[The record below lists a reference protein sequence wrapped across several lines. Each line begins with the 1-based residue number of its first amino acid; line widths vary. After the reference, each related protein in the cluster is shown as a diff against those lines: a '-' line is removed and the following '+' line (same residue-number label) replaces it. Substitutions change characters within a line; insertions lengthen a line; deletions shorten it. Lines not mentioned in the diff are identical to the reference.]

1 MFAATASKS
10 CRARSVHDAGLDTL
24 TQAQQEPIAAL
35 SIRRRAPAQIVP
47 DFAPVDSSTDRQA
60 LLIGQDRFPRAI
72 DRRRFEL
79 LGRRKTL
86 RRSAECAKSHTLA
99 AYLGSKNA
107 QRRRWEAT

>member
-1 MFAATASKS
+1 MN
-10 CRARSVHDAGLDTL
+10 
-24 TQAQQEPIAAL
+24 QAQQEPIADCCIVD
-35 SIRRRAPAQIVP
+35 SPSRAREIVR

-107 QRRRWEAT
+107 QRRRWEATSSGFRSDRSTGR